1 MKPELAVSFK
11 MQTSI
16 RVAHLRST
24 VGSSDFCLI
33 FKFIIFM
40 KKLIFIFVAF
50 VAVSFMSC
58 GNKTASVA
66 STDSTAIDSMDTTT
80 DSVVVDSVS
89 K

>member
-1 MKPELAVSFK
+1 
-11 MQTSI
+11 
-16 RVAHLRST
+16 
-24 VGSSDFCLI
+24 
-33 FKFIIFM
+33 M